1 MPAAPVVKVIV
12 THASAGRAKYG
23 PTTWNN
29 ITQGVRALVSADKQR
44 GITTRLVAVDS
55 ATALKPVG
63 ATAVSGPGDVTGIK
77 NAIDHIVTT
86 WHPAYI
92 VLLGGPD
99 LLQTVNLTNPL
110 WTGDPND
117 DPDQFIPSD
126 LPYACDGALTFAPS
140 DYRGPTRVVGRIP
153 DLVGDND
160 PTALL
165 TQLHA
170 AAQGISLTRLS
181 PEPVFPVSA
190 KVWQQ
195 STSLSIKSLPDVTG
209 TVFTSPPSSPPWAK
223 AQTAPV
229 VHFVNCHGGDF
240 DPAWYGQVTPTN
252 WNLPVAIAASGLPG
266 LVSAGTVVAAEC
278 CYGTS
283 HWPPSAA
290 HGQPSV
296 AMTYLLNGAAG
307 VFGSSTVAYGPA
319 DTNNYAD
326 ILCQLFVSEVLAG
339 ASLGR
344 AVLTARQSF
353 VQSQGF
359 LDPTDLKTLAQFTLF
374 GDPST
379 VALQPAHA
387 VAKAAPATAAAPK
400 ARSKGRKV
408 IAAPMLTADVN
419 QRRSQLAA
427 VGSALAQSSLACT
440 TPTVGRPGLTANRLS
455 TLVGR
460 SATGAMIRAF
470 DASAPAATPSP
481 GATPRAYVAFLP
493 TPGGGPAP
501 LAVVRDSGAGEPDVR
516 VVLRR

>member
-12 THASAGRAKYG
+12 THAAAARAKYG
-23 PTTWNN
+23 TTPWNKV
-29 ITQGVRALVSADKQR
+29 TRAVRALISADKQR
-44 GITTRLVAVDS
+44 GITTRLVALDS
-55 ATALKPVG
+55 ATSLAPVG
-63 ATAVSGPGDVTGIK
+63 ASPVSSPGDVAGIK
-77 NAIDHIVTT
+77 AAVDHIVTA
-86 WHPAYI
+86 WQPAYI

-99 LLQTVNLTNPL
+99 LVQTVNLTNPL

-126 LPYACDGALTFAPS
+126 LPYACDGALSLAPS

-170 AAQGISLTRLS
+170 AAQGISVTRLS
-181 PEPVFPVSA
+181 PEPVFAVSA
-190 KVWQQ
+190 KVWQR

-209 TVFTSPPSSPPWAK
+209 TVFTSPPGGPPWPK
-223 AQTAPV
+223 AQVAPV

-240 DPAWYGQVTPTN
+240 DPTWYGQVTPTN
-252 WNLPVAIAASGLPG
+252 WNLPVAIAAAGLPG
-266 LVSAGTVVAAEC
+266 LVSPGTVVAAEC

-283 HWPPSAA
+283 HWPPSSA

-319 DTNNYAD
+319 TTTNYAD
-326 ILCQLFVSEVLAG
+326 TLCQLFVSEVLAG

-353 VQSQGF
+353 VASQGF
-359 LDPTDLKTLAQFTLF
+359 LDPTDLKTLAQFALL

-379 VALQPAHA
+379 VALQQAHA
-387 VAKAAPATAAAPK
+387 VPPAGATAK
-400 ARSKGRKV
+400 TKGRKV
-408 IAAPMLTADVN
+408 IGAPTLTADVN
-419 QRRSQLAA
+419 HRRSQLAA

-440 TPTVGRPGLTANRLS
+440 TPTAGRPGLTATRLS
-455 TLVGR
+455 ALVGR
-460 SATGAMIRAF
+460 PAAGATIRAF
-470 DASAPAATPSP
+470 DASAPAVAPAR

-493 TPGGGPAP
+493 TPGRGPAP

-516 VVLRR
+516 VVVRR

>member
-12 THASAGRAKYG
+12 THASAGRTKYG
-23 PTTWNN
+23 TTAWNK
-29 ITQGVRALVSADKQR
+29 IKRAVSALVKADKQR
-44 GITTRLVAVDS
+44 GITTRLVALDS

-63 ATAVSGPGDVTGIK
+63 ASVVSGPGDVAGIK
-77 NAIDHIVTT
+77 NAIDHIVTA
-86 WHPAYI
+86 WQPAYLA
-92 VLLGGPD
+92 LLGGPD

-126 LPYACDGALTFAPS
+126 LPYACDGPLTFAPS

-195 STSLSIKSLPDVTG
+195 STSLSIKALPDVTG
-209 TVFTSPPSSPPWAK
+209 AVFTAPPSGPPWAK
-223 AQTAPV
+223 AQIAPV

-266 LVSAGTVVAAEC
+266 LVSPGTVVVAEC

-283 HWPPSAA
+283 HWAPSAA

-296 AMTYLLNGAAG
+296 AMTYLLNGAVG

-319 DTNNYAD
+319 DSNSYAD
-326 ILCQLFVSEVLAG
+326 ILCQLFVSEVLGG

-353 VQSQGF
+353 VASQGF
-359 LDPTDLKTLAQFTLF
+359 LDPTDLKTLAQFALF

-379 VALQPAHA
+379 VALQPAHTVPRAAAGA
-387 VAKAAPATAAAPK
+387 VAAPK
-400 ARSKGRKV
+400 GMPKGRKV
-408 IAAPMLTADVN
+408 IAAPTLTAEVN
-419 QRRSQLAA
+419 HRRTQLAA

-440 TPTVGRPGLTANRLS
+440 TPTEGRPGLTASRLS
-455 TLVGR
+455 ALVGR
-460 SATGAMIRAF
+460 PAAGATIRAF
-470 DASAPAATPSP
+470 EASAPANTPATAPQ
-481 GATPRAYVAFLP
+481 AYVAFLP
-493 TPGGGPAP
+493 PAGNGPAP
-501 LAVVRDSGAGEPDVR
+501 LAVVRDSGAGAPEVR